1 MRSGDATDHWNRLRK
16 NLQLAASV
24 GLNSYRFSIEWSR
37 LEPEEG
43 LWNTV
48 ALNRYGEILLEGEWL
63 GPCRIMLA
71 GEGGDKDSTRARTAT
86 NLSRKRT
93 RSSTTPDPAV
103 LLTRMRQVPAL
114 HVMRLTFPL
123 WS

>member
-1 MRSGDATDHWNRLRK
+1 MGSRRPYRRGVRSGDATWNRFRK

-63 GPCRIMLA
+63 GPCRIMFGGRGRRQGLHA
-71 GEGGDKDSTRARTAT
+71 GPDSDKPI
-86 NLSRKRT
+86 KE
-93 RSSTTPDPAV
+93 
-103 LLTRMRQVPAL
+103 
-114 HVMRLTFPL
+114 
-123 WS
+123 